1 MVANTII
8 SEAKNEP
15 STYLGFAY
23 EIHGCMLMEE
33 DRQEDIPKLVD
44 YLEKSVGIYKVIGI
58 PYERLE
64 QLIAMAKSSNN
75 PEAMLKHHEELYK
88 HAVASEGESSQ
99 TALMHGKSFAKALK
113 HLHYGAKAEK
123 LLQKLLNISRRVHG
137 DKHGQTARI
146 RNSENHFMVR
156 FLIHNASAKPFSL
169 DNIGDAEKY
178 YQLVEYEDSF
188 FTLIIRGP
196 YKNSDDEDIQIG
208 NFRASNDSVIFALGT
223 PIICHDE
230 VNFGELGDIVS
241 WDNEREHYTIRWED
255 ESLGMSTVHRSDIR
269 VPRCLCGECRE
280 TNPFPIDI
288 ELPKTANESALM
300 MAEGKDA
307 MLAARRT

>member
-88 HAVASEGESSQ
+88 HAVASEG
-99 TALMHGKSFAKALK
+99 
-113 HLHYGAKAEK
+113 
-123 LLQKLLNISRRVHG
+123 
-137 DKHGQTARI
+137 
-146 RNSENHFMVR
+146 
-156 FLIHNASAKPFSL
+156 
-169 DNIGDAEKY
+169 
-178 YQLVEYEDSF
+178 
-188 FTLIIRGP
+188 
-196 YKNSDDEDIQIG
+196 
-208 NFRASNDSVIFALGT
+208 
-223 PIICHDE
+223 C
-230 VNFGELGDIVS
+230 
-241 WDNEREHYTIRWED
+241 
-255 ESLGMSTVHRSDIR
+255 
-269 VPRCLCGECRE
+269 
-280 TNPFPIDI
+280 
-288 ELPKTANESALM
+288 LPKRFFVRYRGSGTG
-300 MAEGKDA
+300 EGKI
-307 MLAARRT
+307 